1 MADAK
6 MTEVQA
12 LTLAIEM
19 FKRHEY
25 GANETFMSEV
35 EGVPAVEKLEHM
47 LKIRSKKRERKSDNS
62 KTLANIALG
71 EQFAAA
77 WGDKG
82 NFRASDLKEVL
93 DVSTAKASAICR
105 AMKWPT
111 VPTTEKV
118 NVYTLD

>member
-12 LTLAIEM
+12 LTNALNGVLDE
-19 FKRHEY
+19 
-25 GANETFMSEV
+25 ETVAKLNHMI
-35 EGVPAVEKLEHM
+35 AV
-47 LKIRSKKRERKSDNS
+47 RSKKRERKSDNS

-71 EQFAAA
+71 EEFIAK

-82 NFRASDLKEVL
+82 NFRASDVKEVL

-105 AMKWPT
+105 AMKWAT